1 MRSAFIHIMLVVG
14 LAAFLGG
21 CVGETDRRDS
31 RKVKIEY
38 WYLAGAN
45 APVPVSVTLFNERQ
59 DSIEVVPVAIPWKEH
74 EKKVLTAILSGNPPA
89 LINMVTPISKWASR
103 MALMP
108 IDSLLIG
115 ADVSVDDFFAANWN
129 DVSHQGRA
137 YGLPMYTA
145 SYAFFY
151 NKGHFREVGLDPDRP
166 PQSWNEL
173 RDYAKRLD
181 SRDDAGRIRR
191 MGFLPDY
198 GNLHMPMLM
207 AWQSG
212 AEFVRDDSVVT
223 MNNQELLDA
232 MAWIQDFYSDY
243 SLDHVLGF
251 RAGLGMADQHGF
263 TSGRISMMVLDNTF
277 IDQIERYAP
286 GIDYGVA
293 MIPTWEGRETAGS
306 TGTWWVGI
314 PRGAKHVDAAWAFLQ
329 FAVSEEVQT
338 HEALTIKEN
347 LFPAN
352 RGALESEAFLNV
364 HPTREVFV
372 DMLAYAVSPVVVPM
386 AHDVF
391 WREYT
396 VAREQAFY
404 GRQSAE
410 TAFTMAS
417 LRVQRE
423 LREALEYD
431 RYVRANMDVHGNVA
445 RRDP

>member
-1 MRSAFIHIMLVVG
+1 MRLSLVHIAIFWGIFILV
-14 LAAFLGG
+14 GG
-21 CVGETDRRDS
+21 CVGQAERAESGTVR
-31 RKVKIEY
+31 IEY

-45 APVPVSVTLFNERQ
+45 APVPVSVTMFNERQ

-108 IDSLLIG
+108 VDSLLVG
-115 ADVSVDDFFAANWN
+115 AAVRPNDFFAANWK

-151 NKGHFREVGLDPDRP
+151 NKEHFREVGLDPDRP

-207 AWQSG
+207 AWQKG
-212 AEFVRDDSVVT
+212 AEFVRGDSVVT

-232 MAWIQDFYSDY
+232 MAWIQDYYSDY
-243 SLDHVLGF
+243 SLDQVLGF

-277 IDQIERYAP
+277 IDQIERYSP
-286 GIDYGVA
+286 HLDYGVA
-293 MIPTWEGRETAGS
+293 MIPTWEGRDTAGS

-314 PRGAKHVDAAWAFLQ
+314 PRGAKQVDAAWAFLQ

-364 HPTREVFV
+364 HPTRKVFV

-423 LREALEYD
+423 LREAMEYD
-431 RYVRANMDVHGNVA
+431 RYVRANMDVYGNVA